1 MAKTKQMINILCY
14 ISLLY
19 KSSREYNKIC
29 IYFSKRKQ
37 RAESPINSGIALL
50 SPRYNVCFS
59 LTGLFHFLEIGET
72 ILGSKYEY

>member
-1 MAKTKQMINILCY
+1 MAQTRQIINILCY

-29 IYFSKRKQ
+29 IYLSKRKQ

-50 SPRYNVCFS
+50 SPRNNVCFS
-59 LTGLFHFLEIGET
+59 LTGLFHFIKIGET
-72 ILGSKYEY
+72 NV